1 MSNRNLIILAAVLIG
16 GWLFFQHQAMSGEL
30 PWNKGQAGSIFS
42 GLQGGGGQ

>member
-1 MSNRNLIILAAVLIG
+1 VSNRNLLILAGVLIG
-16 GWLFFQHQAMSGEL
+16 GWLLLCSMPPSEL